1 MAPLVLVVARLLEV
15 ARTIPAMEAWARA
28 LRPRE
33 PLRRDDGG
41 GERG

>member
-28 LRPRE
+28 LRP
-33 PLRRDDGG
+33 PGNPSAG
-41 GERG
+41 MTG